1 MELSGSLSVFCV
13 TNLCSARVLA
23 HSIPKKQ
30 GMKTGAAYSEK
41 KPVVENRFL
50 FYFEPVTE

>member
-50 FYFEPVTE
+50 FYLEPVTE